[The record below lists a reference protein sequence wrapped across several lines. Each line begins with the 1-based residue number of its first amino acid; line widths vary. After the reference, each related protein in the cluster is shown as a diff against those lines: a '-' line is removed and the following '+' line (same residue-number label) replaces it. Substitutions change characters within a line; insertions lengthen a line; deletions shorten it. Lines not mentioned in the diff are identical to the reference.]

1 MTLMEFVEQ
10 LDSETKI
17 VVTYYGCIEYR
28 GTVGGI
34 SIDYLKNRK
43 LIYGSV
49 VMLDGELC
57 IQVNRVYPNRH
68 IDVAI
73 KIREDLSKE
82 DRLFIEQELER
93 LMNKHEIER
102 TGDFYYKIQNKA
114 FDDFHPVI
122 SFYLEIKSKKEWRKY
137 IKGLGY
143 VSHMEGTHRY
153 DVWD

>member
-1 MTLMEFVEQ
+1 MLFR
-10 LDSETKI
+10 S
-17 VVTYYGCIEYR
+17 
-28 GTVGGI
+28 
-34 SIDYLKNRK
+34 
-43 LIYGSV
+43 SV

-57 IQVNRVYPNRH
+57 IQVNRIYPNRH

-102 TGDFYYKIQNKA
+102 NGDFYYKIQNKA

-137 IKGLGY
+137 IKGFGY